1 MIDTE
6 LILISWG
13 RCGITYICISLSSFK
28 QKIELFVVPIA
39 KIQLMN
45 IPLLIDQQRNYFNN
59 NHTKNRAFREAQ
71 LSKLSTLLNDYEAEM
86 IEAIELDFGKSAF
99 DVYSTELGILQS
111 DIKVALKNIKK
122 WSKWKRVKTNLT
134 NFPSKSYIVPEPFGV
149 ALVIGAWNYPYQL
162 SFAPVIA
169 ALAAGNTV
177 LLKPSELPE
186 NTSKVMAKMINTH
199 FDSRVFHVV
208 EGSVAVTTELLA
220 HKFDKI
226 FFTGSVPVG
235 KIVYQAAA
243 KQLTPVTLELG
254 GKSPA
259 IVAADCDLD
268 IAVKRLV
275 WAKFLNAGQTC
286 IAPDYIFVDA
296 KIENIFLAKLEAE
309 IERSDFSLK
318 NGNYVRIINDRNVQR
333 LSKLIDQS
341 KIYFGGKINERERII
356 EPTILT
362 SCNFDCPSMQEEI
375 FGPILPV
382 LRFTS
387 IDEVIKTIKSKEKP
401 LALYLFTND
410 RSLKTKITTELSF
423 GGGAINDAIMH
434 ITNHH
439 LPFGGVGE
447 SGIGSYHGEAGFK
460 AFSHYK
466 SMFEKP
472 LRFEP
477 SIKYS
482 PHTESKFKW
491 IRRLMNF

>member
-1 MIDTE
+1 MDIAEFIEHQRIFFNSNQTKE
-6 LILISWG
+6 ISF
-13 RCGITYICISLSSFK
+13 R
-28 QKIELFVVPIA
+28 IEQL
-39 KIQLMN
+39 KKLNQLMV
-45 IPLLIDQQRNYFNN
+45 
-59 NHTKNRAFREAQ
+59 H
-71 LSKLSTLLNDYEAEM
+71 YEAEM
-86 IEAIELDFGKSAF
+86 IDAIYQDFGKSEF
-99 DVYSTELGILQS
+99 DVYTAEFAILYS
-111 DIKVALKNIKK
+111 DISVALKNLKK

-134 NFPSKSYIVPEPFGV
+134 NFPAKSYIVPEPFGV
-149 ALVIGAWNYPYQL
+149 TLVIGAWNYPYQL
-162 SFAPVIA
+162 SLAPVIA
-169 ALAAGNTV
+169 SLAAGNTV
-177 LLKPSELPE
+177 ILKPSELPE
-186 NTSKVMAKMINTH
+186 NTSKVMAKMINDN
-199 FDSRVFHVV
+199 FDPRILRVIEGGV
-208 EGSVAVTTELLA
+208 EITTELLNN
-220 HKFDKI
+220 KFDKI

-243 KQLTPVTLELG
+243 KNMTPVTLELG

-268 IAVKRLV
+268 VTIKRLV

-309 IERSDFSLK
+309 IERSAFSIE

-341 KIYFGGKINERERII
+341 KIYFGGKINEKQRII

-362 SCNFDCPSMQEEI
+362 SCDFDCPSMQEEI

-382 LRFTS
+382 LRYTS
-387 IDEVIKTIKSKEKP
+387 LDEAINAIKSKPKP

-410 RSLKTKITTELSF
+410 RSVKTKVTRELSF

-460 AFSHYK
+460 TFSHYK
-466 SMFEKP
+466 SMLEKP

-477 SIKYS
+477 NLKYS
-482 PHTESKFKW
+482 PHSTSKLKW
-491 IRRLMNF
+491 IKRLMNF

>member
-1 MIDTE
+1 MDIAEFIEHQRIFFNSNQTKE
-6 LILISWG
+6 ISF
-13 RCGITYICISLSSFK
+13 R
-28 QKIELFVVPIA
+28 IEQL
-39 KIQLMN
+39 KKLNQLMV
-45 IPLLIDQQRNYFNN
+45 
-59 NHTKNRAFREAQ
+59 H
-71 LSKLSTLLNDYEAEM
+71 YEAEM
-86 IEAIELDFGKSAF
+86 IDAIYQDFGKSEF
-99 DVYSTELGILQS
+99 DVYTAEFAILYS
-111 DIKVALKNIKK
+111 DISVALKNLKK

-134 NFPSKSYIVPEPFGV
+134 NFPAKSYIVPEPFGV
-149 ALVIGAWNYPYQL
+149 TLVIGAWNYPYQL
-162 SFAPVIA
+162 SLAPVIA
-169 ALAAGNTV
+169 SLAAGNTV
-177 LLKPSELPE
+177 ILKPSELPE
-186 NTSKVMAKMINTH
+186 NTSKVMAKMINDN
-199 FDSRVFHVV
+199 FDPRILRVIEGGV
-208 EGSVAVTTELLA
+208 EITTELLNN
-220 HKFDKI
+220 KFDKI

-243 KQLTPVTLELG
+243 KNMTPVTLELG

-259 IVAADCDLD
+259 IVTADCDLD
-268 IAVKRLV
+268 VTIKRLV

-309 IERSDFSLK
+309 IERSAFSIE

-341 KIYFGGKINERERII
+341 KIYFGGKINEKECII

-362 SCNFDCPSMQEEI
+362 SCDFDCPSMQEEI

-382 LRFTS
+382 LRYTS
-387 IDEVIKTIKSKEKP
+387 LDEAINAIKSKPKP

-410 RSLKTKITTELSF
+410 RSVKTKVTRELSF

-460 AFSHYK
+460 TFSHYK
-466 SMFEKP
+466 SMLEKP

-477 SIKYS
+477 NLKYS
-482 PHTESKFKW
+482 PHSKTKLKW
-491 IRRLMNF
+491 IKRLIRM

>member
-1 MIDTE
+1 MDIAEFIEHQRIFFNSNQTKE
-6 LILISWG
+6 ISF
-13 RCGITYICISLSSFK
+13 R
-28 QKIELFVVPIA
+28 IEQL
-39 KIQLMN
+39 KKLNQLMV
-45 IPLLIDQQRNYFNN
+45 
-59 NHTKNRAFREAQ
+59 H
-71 LSKLSTLLNDYEAEM
+71 YEAEM
-86 IEAIELDFGKSAF
+86 IDAIYQDFGKSEF
-99 DVYSTELGILQS
+99 DVYTAEFAILYS
-111 DIKVALKNIKK
+111 DISVALKNLKK

-134 NFPSKSYIVPEPFGV
+134 NFPAKSYIVPEPFGV
-149 ALVIGAWNYPYQL
+149 TLVIGAWNYPYQL
-162 SFAPVIA
+162 SLAPVIA
-169 ALAAGNTV
+169 SLAAGNTV
-177 LLKPSELPE
+177 ILKPSELPE
-186 NTSKVMAKMINTH
+186 NTSKVMAKMINDN
-199 FDSRVFHVV
+199 FDPRILRVIEGGV
-208 EGSVAVTTELLA
+208 EITTELLNN
-220 HKFDKI
+220 KFDKI

-243 KQLTPVTLELG
+243 KNMTPVTLELG

-268 IAVKRLV
+268 VTIKRLV

-309 IERSDFSLK
+309 IERSAFSIE

-341 KIYFGGKINERERII
+341 KIYFGGKINEKECII

-362 SCNFDCPSMQEEI
+362 SCDFDCPSMQEEI

-382 LRFTS
+382 LRYTS
-387 IDEVIKTIKSKEKP
+387 LDEAINAIKSKPKP

-410 RSLKTKITTELSF
+410 RSVKTKVTRELSF

-460 AFSHYK
+460 TFSHYK
-466 SMFEKP
+466 SMLEKP

-477 SIKYS
+477 NLKYS
-482 PHTESKFKW
+482 PHSKTKLKW
-491 IRRLMNF
+491 IKRLIRM